1 MLPKTS
7 VYILGICLWA
17 GVWTPAWSQV
27 QQSGR
32 TFLVVDH
39 DRLMA
44 ESTAAEKVRK
54 DIEKKRQ
61 SFQDELAGHEQGLR
75 QEAEDLKRDQ
85 STLSEDA
92 FTQKR
97 LAFEKKVSKV
107 HEKVADRRAQL
118 EQAIQDARVAII
130 EKISDI
136 VEKVCQERSVDAV
149 MPKAGLVYSRDAL
162 EVTTEVLSRLNAQ
175 LPEVKIN
182 FKKTKQEQDPTKVQ
196 AQTPIL
202 NQNKDQTPLQ
212 AQG

>member
-1 MLPKTS
+1 MLPKTYA
-7 VYILGICLWA
+7 YILGICLWSGA
-17 GVWTPAWSQV
+17 CVPAWSQA
-27 QQSGR
+27 QESGR

-61 SFQDELAGHEQGLR
+61 SFQDELAKHEQDLR

-85 STLSEDA
+85 GSLSEDA

-97 LAFEKKVSKV
+97 MTFEKKVSKI

-118 EQAIQDARVAII
+118 EQAIQDARIAII
-130 EKISDI
+130 EKISGI
-136 VEKVCQERSVDAV
+136 VEQLCKERSVDAV
-149 MPKAGLVYSRDAL
+149 MPKAGLVYARDAL
-162 EVTTEVLSRLNAQ
+162 EVTTEVLNRLNTQ

-182 FKKTKQEQDPTKVQ
+182 FKKNKQEQEPG
-196 AQTPIL
+196 
-202 NQNKDQTPLQ
+202 QNKEQ
-212 AQG
+212 ANSQIQE